1 MANENESPIE
11 IVRRFC
17 AVWSNGDTD
26 EVDEFFTDDAVYH
39 NIPMDPITGR
49 DTIKSFIAGFAG
61 GAEQIDFRV
70 RNIVADGDVVL
81 TERVDVFVMPN
92 GKVELPV
99 MGAFE
104 VRDGKI
110 AAWRDYF
117 DLKQFM
123 DQMTAG

>member
-1 MANENESPIE
+1 VANANETPIE
-11 IVRRFC
+11 VVRRFC
-17 AVWSNGDTD
+17 AVWSN
-26 EVDEFFTDDAVYH
+26 VDPDDIGEFFTDDAVYH

-49 DTIKSFIAGFAG
+49 DAIKSFIAGFAG

-81 TERVDVFVMPN
+81 TERVDVFVLPN

-99 MGAFE
+99 MGTFE
-104 VRDGKI
+104 VRNGKI

-117 DLKQFM
+117 DMNQF
-123 DQMTAG
+123 TSALSSG